1 MVMKFYFGTLVIVFM
16 LVLAGCGNTTS
27 NSSSEGD
34 KGNNAPGVTEDTIT
48 LGMLNDFSGGA
59 AFQGGGGEDGY
70 QAFVDYINDQGGI
83 NGRKIKLV
91 AEDNQYTP
99 AGGVNGSKK
108 LITVDKV
115 FAIPYSIGSAPTVA
129 IKDYINKE
137 AVPVL
142 GVGEGTDLFNPSS
155 KYLFS
160 VGTPYSYQA
169 AIAVRYVAEEL
180 EGNAKAAIAFMGQD
194 DAFGKDPL
202 KGVELAVDAYDNTE
216 LVYTAFHKRDAVDLS
231 DQVIQLK
238 DSGADYLFISGNVE
252 RTGIIVKELEK
263 QNVDLK
269 GIFSM
274 SLASIDNRIFEI
286 AGTKYIDRYYGIQS
300 FYTWD
305 QTDQE
310 SVKNVLDI
318 LKEQGKEEVIEEKNT
333 FFWYG
338 WNNMALFVK
347 ALEMSGENPT
357 RESVISALESFD
369 NTEVFGTLPPTS
381 YDKNKRVS
389 GKEGFVVRT
398 ELDSNGDVVW
408 KAVTEFMEPP
418 KEVLEELGF

>member
-1 MVMKFYFGTLVIVFM
+1 MVKKFYFGTFLLVFM
-16 LVLAGCGNTTS
+16 LVLAGCGNKTS
-27 NSSSEGD
+27 NSSSEGG
-34 KGNNAPGVTEDTIT
+34 KGDTSPGITKDTIT

-142 GVGEGTDLFNPSS
+142 GVGEGTDLFTPSS

-180 EGNAKAAIAFMGQD
+180 ESNAKATIAFMGQD

-238 DSGADYLFISGNVE
+238 ESGAEYLFISGNVE

-286 AGTKYIDRYYGIQS
+286 AGTKYVDRYYGIQS

-310 SVKNVLDI
+310 SVKKVLDI

-338 WNNMALFVK
+338 WNNMALFAK
-347 ALEMSGENPT
+347 ALEMSGDNPT
-357 RESVISALESFD
+357 RESVIKALESFD

-381 YDKNKRVS
+381 YDENKRVS
-389 GKEGFVVRT
+389 GKQGFVVKT

-408 KAVTEFMEPP
+408 KAATEFMEPP
-418 KEVLEELGF
+418 KEVIEELGF